1 MKRFFQVA
9 LLAALLLTTTAVG
22 QEYLVPFAPRAAT
35 ACLGDGANFPG
46 DNTNY
51 AYVEVFNDPAGLEF
65 SETGDWSVIAFARRE
80 VNTDEHNITSQ
91 HGGGGT
97 NRQMTFHIDNGA
109 NADIQ
114 VNQTGTNV
122 VTGSGAIAVNTWY
135 VVAVAHDT
143 DDADVDMDSWIYAAT
158 DCSTAAATDTGTSK
172 TDSTGTPTDDVVIGA
187 KDVEGTLSDNF
198 DGDLAY
204 VVYLDG
210 TTIVTA
216 DVEAFCND
224 ACAQIA
230 TWGTA
235 AKFALEL
242 DGDFTDS
249 SGNTNDGTKQTGG
262 TGDIT
267 FNTSGGPYD

>member
-1 MKRFFQVA
+1 MRKTVLILVA
-9 LLAALLLTTTAVG
+9 LALCVPAVG
-22 QEYLVPFAPRAAT
+22 QVQIAIRRAGAAP

-51 AYVEVFNDPAGLEF
+51 GYVEMFNDPAGLEF
-65 SETGDWSVIAFARRE
+65 SETGDWSVIAFARRDA
-80 VNTDEHNITSQ
+80 NTDEHNITSQ

-97 NRQMTFHIDNGA
+97 NRQMTFHIDNGG
-109 NADIQ
+109 NADVQ

-122 VTGSGAIAVNTWY
+122 ITGAGAIAVDTWY

-143 DDADVDMDSWIYAAT
+143 DDAGVDMDSWIYAAT
-158 DCSTAAATDTGTSK
+158 DCSTAATTDTGTSK
-172 TDSTGTPTDDVVIGA
+172 TDSTGSPTDDVVIGA
-187 KDVEGTLSDNF
+187 REVEGTLQDNF
-198 DGDLAY
+198 SGDLAY
-204 VVYLDG
+204 VVYLDA

-216 DVEAFCND
+216 DVEAFCTD

-230 TWGTA
+230 TWGMA

-249 SGNTNDGTKQTGG
+249 SGHGNTGIKRTGG

-267 FNTSGGPYD
+267 FNTTGGPYD